1 MLANG
6 PIGAVLAIEGG
17 DAINGSLGVLRT
29 MYRLGVRAMTLVWN
43 RENAIATPAILNAE
57 EGLKP
62 FGFECVREMN
72 RLGMAIDVSHLNT
85 RGFWDVIETSTQP
98 ILATHSNAKAIT
110 GHFRN
115 LDDEQIKAVIAQKL
129 SLIHI

>member
-1 MLANG
+1 MELTRDNLDDVLANG

-62 FGFECVREMN
+62 FGFECVRGDEPSGHGHRRIPSEYP
-72 RLGMAIDVSHLNT
+72 RLLGRD
-85 RGFWDVIETSTQP
+85 
-98 ILATHSNAKAIT
+98 
-110 GHFRN
+110 RN
-115 LDDEQIKAVIAQKL
+115 LHPA
-129 SLIHI
+129 HFGHP